1 MNYRIGWDMTT
12 FAVNNHKFNIVEY
25 IQKLRKAEFTQL
37 QAETI
42 AQETELLIESVID
55 QTKNTIDSKELSTK
69 GDIGLIKR
77 DVELIKRDIE
87 LIKRD
92 IEQAKLEIETKLIK
106 WMIGTVTAGVV
117 AMAGILKIML
127 H

>member
-1 MNYRIGWDMTT
+1 MTT

-55 QTKNTIDSKELSTK
+55 QTKNAIDSKELATK
-69 GDIGLIKR
+69 GDI
-77 DVELIKRDIE
+77 ELVKRDIE
-87 LIKRD
+87 LVKRD
-92 IEQAKLEIETKLIK
+92 IEQAKLEIETRLIK
-106 WMIGTVTAGVV
+106 WMIGTGTAGVIAV
-117 AMAGILKIML
+117 AGILKIML